1 MDTKS
6 FKLPKTSAVHSIFEK
21 FSAVRDVELVYGNPI
36 EMHGRTIIP
45 VAKVKYSVGGG
56 SGGGYELE
64 DEDPESP
71 GFEEVEGGYGE
82 GAGGSF
88 SVKPLGVYDVTA
100 EKTMYLPIISI
111 EKIVLLPL
119 LMTGLAYLIVS
130 NLDKPQNMDFKNIK
144 RMRGGRHSH
153 DKHKAKKIKGLGH
166 SD

>member
-1 MDTKS
+1 S
-6 FKLPKTSAVHSIFEK
+6 
-21 FSAVRDVELVYGNPI
+21 LVYGDAI

-64 DEDPESP
+64 DKDSESP

-88 SVKPLGVYDVTA
+88 SVKPIGVYDVTA
-100 EKTMYLPIISI
+100 EKTVYLPIISI
-111 EKIVLLPL
+111 ESIILIPL
-119 LMTGLAYLIVS
+119 MMTGLAFLIAS
-130 NLDKPQNMDFKNIK
+130 NLDKPKSMNFKNIK
-144 RMRGGRHSH
+144 RMRRGRHSH
-153 DKHKAKKIKGLGH
+153 DKRNGKNLKGLGH